1 MPDLRTRQMWVLP
14 QDAGVRR
21 DGRILTASVPVA
33 YEDLEAG
40 PIGHRVQVV
49 DYDASTQTLY
59 KPAWVGEAGPSPP
72 SDAEIL
78 NDPGVPRPERLRARD
93 AHARALRA
101 GARAARVVGLPRRT
115 S

>member
-21 DGRILTASVPVA
+21 DGHILTASVPIA

-59 KPAWVGEAGPSPP
+59 KPARVGEAGS
-72 SDAEIL
+72 ARRRAT
-78 NDPGVPRPERLRARD
+78 PRSSTI
-93 AHARALRA
+93 
-101 GARAARVVGLPRRT
+101 PRSTPRT
-115 S
+115 STRS